1 MTLIFIQCY
10 TSIFKLVAK
19 KPEII
24 FIYFVKI
31 HDFIII
37 QDAEVF
43 IENVFLSQSLII
55 PVLPP
60 RMDEVRGGHLLGKE
74 LLLLLNIFEMQ
85 DVVER
90 KRADCTIDG
99 GRLPVLIITRRRCV
113 KDVLY
118 KLPPTW

>member
-1 MTLIFIQCY
+1 MLLNNIIFSMLISIINNISISTVTLIFIQLY

-43 IENVFLSQSLII
+43 IEYVFLSQSLII

-60 RMDEVRGGHLLGKE
+60 GMDEV
-74 LLLLLNIFEMQ
+74 
-85 DVVER
+85 
-90 KRADCTIDG
+90 
-99 GRLPVLIITRRRCV
+99 
-113 KDVLY
+113 
-118 KLPPTW
+118 

>member
-1 MTLIFIQCY
+1 MLISIINNISISTVTLIFIQSY

-37 QDAEVF
+37 QNAEVF
-43 IENVFLSQSLII
+43 IEYVFLSQSLII

-60 RMDEVRGGHLLGKE
+60 GMDEV
-74 LLLLLNIFEMQ
+74 
-85 DVVER
+85 
-90 KRADCTIDG
+90 
-99 GRLPVLIITRRRCV
+99 
-113 KDVLY
+113 
-118 KLPPTW
+118 